1 MYCANCGAEL
11 KDEQIHFCPN
21 CGKPVG
27 GTASGTPQAGAAP
40 AVAEM
45 PRKGM
50 RLWVKI
56 LIGVVVAIG
65 AIIAFAVI
73 ATAPLVDP
81 IEAHLALLREGKV
94 AEAWEATSGQF
105 KGSTSQADFERFVA
119 ANPKITQI
127 KSHSFANKSWENDL
141 GEVRGTLTA
150 DDGSSIPVFYRL
162 IREQGE
168 WRILSISF
176 NPADQQQ

>member
-11 KDEQIHFCPN
+11 KGEQVHFCPN
-21 CGKPVG
+21 CGKPVDD
-27 GTASGTPQAGAAP
+27 TATDTPQAATGAAP
-40 AVAEM
+40 AAKV
-45 PRKGM
+45 RSGM

-65 AIIAFAVI
+65 AIIAIAMM

-94 AEAWEATSGQF
+94 AQAWEETSGQF
-105 KGSTSQADFERFVA
+105 KSSTSQADFERFVA
-119 ANPKITQI
+119 GNPKITQI

-176 NPADQQQ
+176 NPADQKQ